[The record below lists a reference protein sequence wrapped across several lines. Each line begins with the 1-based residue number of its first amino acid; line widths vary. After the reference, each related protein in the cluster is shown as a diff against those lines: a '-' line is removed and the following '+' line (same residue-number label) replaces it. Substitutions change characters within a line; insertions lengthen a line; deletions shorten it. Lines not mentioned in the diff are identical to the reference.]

1 MDLILWRHAE
11 AQDGFPD
18 EARVLTP
25 KGMRQAERM
34 AAWLAPKIEGA
45 RLLTSPAARAVGTAA
60 ALSPRAEVLPSL
72 SPGASVR
79 VILAAAGWPGA
90 NGAAVVVGHQPDLG
104 LAASFLLTGREAPL
118 GIKKG
123 AIWWF
128 QSRPSRDGWTALLR
142 AVVSPDLLEFPLPPN
157 PRQPPPRRR

>member
-34 AAWLAPKIEGA
+34 AAWLAPRLDGA
-45 RLLTSPAARAVGTAA
+45 RLLTSPAARAVGTAT
-60 ALSPRAEVLPSL
+60 ALSPRVEALPSL

-90 NGAAVVVGHQPDLG
+90 NGAVVVVGHQPDLG
-104 LAASFLLTGREAPL
+104 LAAAFLLTGREAPL
-118 GIKKG
+118 SIRKG
-123 AIWWF
+123 ALWWF
-128 QSRPSRDGWTALLR
+128 QSRQSREDWTAHLR
-142 AVVSPDLLEFPLPPN
+142 AVVSPDLL
-157 PRQPPPRRR
+157 

>member
-18 EARVLTP
+18 GARVLTP

-34 AAWLAPKIEGA
+34 AAWLAPRIEGA
-45 RLLTSPAARAVGTAA
+45 RLLTSPAARAVGTAT
-60 ALSPRAEVLPSL
+60 ALSPQIEALPSL

-90 NGAAVVVGHQPDLG
+90 NGAVVVVGHQPDLG
-104 LAASFLLTGREAPL
+104 LAAAFLLTGREMPL
-118 GIKKG
+118 SIRKG
-123 AIWWF
+123 AVWWF
-128 QSRPSRDGWTALLR
+128 QSRQSRDGWTAHLR
-142 AVVSPDLLEFPLPPN
+142 AVISPDLL
-157 PRQPPPRRR
+157 

>member
-18 EARVLTP
+18 DARVLTP

-34 AAWLAPKIEGA
+34 AAWLAPRIEDA
-45 RLLTSPAARAVGTAA
+45 RLLSSPAARAVGTAA
-60 ALSPRAEVLPSL
+60 ALSPHVEALPSL
-72 SPGASVR
+72 SPGSSVR

-90 NGAAVVVGHQPDLG
+90 KGAVVVVGHQPDLG
-104 LAASFLLTGREAPL
+104 LAAAFLLTGREAPL
-118 GIKKG
+118 SIRKG
-123 AIWWF
+123 AVWWF

-142 AVVSPDLLEFPLPPN
+142 AVISPDLL
-157 PRQPPPRRR
+157 

>member
-18 EARVLTP
+18 GARVLTP

-34 AAWLAPKIEGA
+34 AAWLAPRIEGA
-45 RLLTSPAARAVGTAA
+45 RLLTSPAARAVGTAT
-60 ALSPRAEVLPSL
+60 ALSLQVESLPAL

-90 NGAAVVVGHQPDLG
+90 KGAAVVVGHQPDLG
-104 LAASFLLTGREAPL
+104 LAAAFLLTGREMPL
-118 GIKKG
+118 GIRKG

-128 QSRPSRDGWTALLR
+128 QSRQSRDGWTSHLR
-142 AVVSPDLLEFPLPPN
+142 AVISPDLL
-157 PRQPPPRRR
+157 